1 MSHPIQLPQVGESVT
16 EAVIGKWLKQVGDH
30 VDKYDPLVEVVT
42 DKVNMEVPAPFSGT
56 LTEIVVEENAT
67 VPMGAVIAQLEPDE
81 GAEIEPAS
89 AGQVASSETKGDEAP
104 IDRVGRMVSGANV
117 GPTGGV
123 FADSSLTPT
132 APDLGATSRRVPAV
146 GPGDSGKRMG
156 YFSPVVLRL
165 AREHGIDPQSVK
177 GTGLGGRVTRRDIQA
192 EIERRRSAQG
202 TSPTPAGEPRED
214 QIVEPSPVRRMIA
227 ANMVRSWNE
236 IPHAWTTVE
245 TDVTGLVALREG
257 AKDAFQSRHGMPL
270 TLVAF
275 SLSAVAAAL
284 QTNPLANASW
294 EDGKIRMHGH
304 VNIGVAVA
312 GKNGLVVPVVQDAD
326 TLSVSE
332 LAKSLAPLVTRAREG
347 TLTVEDV
354 RGGTFTLN
362 NTGALGS
369 VWGGAII
376 NPPQVAILN
385 TEAVVKRPIVI
396 EGSGGDAIAI
406 RSMMN
411 LCLSFDHRVLDGAEA
426 AAFARDVKQR
436 LESFRPGFPIE

>member
-81 GAEIEPAS
+81 AAQIEPAS
-89 AGQVASSETKGDEAP
+89 EGQRAASESEREEAP

-132 APDLGATSRRVPAV
+132 TPERGPTPERASSVSSRAFETR
-146 GPGDSGKRMG
+146 RG

-192 EIERRRSAQG
+192 EIERRRSSEPA
-202 TSPTPAGEPRED
+202 SPTTAAEHRED
-214 QIVEPSPVRRMIA
+214 QVVEPSPVRRMIA
-227 ANMVRSWNE
+227 ANMVRSWSE

-257 AKDAFQSRHGMPL
+257 AKDAFQSRHGIPL

-284 QTNPLANASW
+284 RTNPLANASW
-294 EDGKIRMHGH
+294 EDGKLRMHGH
-304 VNIGVAVA
+304 MNVGVAVA

-326 TLSVSE
+326 TLSVAE

-376 NPPQVAILN
+376 NPPQAAILN
-385 TEAVVKRPIVI
+385 TEAVVKRPVVI
-396 EGSGGDAIAI
+396 ESSGGDAVAI

-436 LESFRPGFPIE
+436 LESFGPGFPIE